1 MCARFLALNL
11 SSRLTRL
18 LRGLG
23 SWGARGG
30 GLVSESVFSDNLK
43 QQDQPLFGV
52 LALVSEGVGG
62 TDKVASQEVAAGV
75 ALPKLDCVER
85 GWMLR

>member
-11 SSRLTRL
+11 SSRLIRL

-23 SWGARGG
+23 SWGWGG
-30 GLVSESVFSDNLK
+30 RVVSESVCSDNLK
-43 QQDQPLFGV
+43 QQDQPLSGV
-52 LALVSEGVGG
+52 LALVSEGVGV

-75 ALPKLDCVER
+75 ALPKLDSVER